1 MAKKIVF
8 EEEARKS
15 LLRGIDAVA
24 DAVKVT
30 LGPKGRNVILQKKF
44 GAPQIVNDGVTIAKE
59 IELQDGLENAGAQLL
74 KEVSSKTNDVA
85 GDGTTTASVLAQAIV
100 REGLKNLTA
109 GANPMSMKRG
119 IDKAVEIAINKI
131 RDLSK
136 SVSTKEEI
144 AQVAGISAGNN
155 SEIGELIAEA
165 MEKVGHDG
173 VITVEESKSFGTN
186 LKVVEGM
193 QFDKGYISPYFV
205 TDPERM
211 EAVLEDAYVLCVNKK
226 INLIADL
233 VPVLEQVAR
242 DGRSLLLIAED
253 VEGEALATL
262 VVNTMRK
269 VLRAVAVKAPGF
281 GDRRKAMLEDIA
293 ILTGG
298 QMFTEEL
305 GIKLENITTDMM
317 GLAKRVTVTKDETT
331 IVVGNETKEAVAE
344 RVRLIKK
351 QIEASDSEYDKEK
364 LQERMAKLSGGV
376 AVIEVGAATEIELKE
391 RKLRIEDAL
400 NATRAANEEGIV
412 PGGGVA
418 LIRVQQELESKINT
432 MTFESD
438 DEKSGYKILMAA
450 LDVPLRAIAYNS
462 GAKSDVVVENVRA
475 EKDAYGYDALLDR
488 YTDMF
493 AAGIVDPAKVTR
505 SALEN
510 AASVGS
516 MLLTT
521 QAAVVDIPEETKAP
535 DMSAMAGMGGM
546 GGMMYPV
553 IHNQNFRYR
562 KGSL

>member
-8 EEEARKS
+8 NEEARKS
-15 LLRGIDAVA
+15 LLKGIDAVA

-30 LGPKGRNVILQKKF
+30 LGPKGRNVILEKKF

-59 IELQDGLENAGAQLL
+59 IELEDGLENAGAQLL

-100 REGLKNLTA
+100 REGLRNLTA
-109 GANPMSMKRG
+109 GANPICIKRG
-119 IDKAVEIAINKI
+119 MDKGVEMAVEKI
-131 RDLSK
+131 KKMAQPVDSK
-136 SVSTKEEI
+136 EKL
-144 AQVAGISAGNN
+144 AQVATISAGNN
-155 SEIGELIAEA
+155 SMIGDLIADA
-165 MEKVGHDG
+165 MEKVGTDG

-226 INLIADL
+226 INLISDL
-233 VPVLEQVAR
+233 VPILEQVAR
-242 DGRSLLLIAED
+242 DGRALLLVAED

-293 ILTGG
+293 VLTGG

-305 GIKLENITTDMM
+305 GIKLENITVQML
-317 GLAKRVTVTKDETT
+317 GKAKRVTVTKDNTT
-331 IVVGNETKEAVAE
+331 IVVGDETKAQVAD

-351 QIEASDSEYDKEK
+351 QIEQSDSEYDKEK
-364 LQERMAKLSGGV
+364 LQERLAKLSGGV
-376 AVIEVGAATEIELKE
+376 AVIEVGAASEVELKE

-400 NATRAANEEGIV
+400 NATRAAKEEGIV

-418 LIRVQQELESKINT
+418 LIRVMQEMAKSLDTCNYS
-432 MTFESD
+432 SD
-438 DEKSGYKILMAA
+438 DEKVGFRILLDA
-450 LDVPLRAIAYNS
+450 LHIPLKQIADNA
-462 GAKSDVVVENVRA
+462 GEKGDVVVEEVKKIP
-475 EKDAYGYDALLDR
+475 ESEGFDALTNE
-488 YTDMF
+488 YVDMF
-493 AAGIVDPAKVTR
+493 TAGIVDPAKVTR
-505 SALEN
+505 SVLEN
-510 AASVGS
+510 AVSVAS

-521 QAAVVDIPEETKAP
+521 EAAVVDIPKPEAAP
-535 DMSAMAGMGGM
+535 AMPPMGGGM
-546 GGMMYPV
+546 GGMM
-553 IHNQNFRYR
+553 
-562 KGSL
+562 

>member
-1 MAKKIVF
+1 MAKQIVF
-8 EEEARKS
+8 EEDARKA

-59 IELQDGLENAGAQLL
+59 IELQDNLENAGAQLL

-85 GDGTTTASVLAQAIV
+85 GDGTTTASVLAKAIV
-100 REGLKNLTA
+100 REGLRNLTA

-119 IDKAVEIAINKI
+119 IDKAVEVAINKI
-131 RDLSK
+131 KELSRP
-136 SVSTKEEI
+136 VNTKEEI

-165 MEKVGHDG
+165 MDKVGHDG

-317 GLAKRVTVTKDETT
+317 GVAKRVTVTKDETT

-418 LIRVQQELESKINT
+418 LIRVQQELESKMNT
-432 MTFESD
+432 IAFDTD
-438 DEKSGYKILMAA
+438 DEKSGYKILTAA
-450 LDVPLRAIAYNS
+450 LDVPLRSIAFNS
-462 GAKSDVVVENVRA
+462 GAKSDVVVENVRN

-521 QAAVVDIPEETKAP
+521 QAAVIDIPEETKAP

-546 GGMMYPV
+546 GGMM
-553 IHNQNFRYR
+553 
-562 KGSL
+562 

>member
-1 MAKKIVF
+1 MSKKIVF

-15 LLRGIDAVA
+15 LLKGIDAVA

-30 LGPKGRNVILQKKF
+30 LGPKGRNVILEKKF

-59 IELQDGLENAGAQLL
+59 IELQDNLENAGAQLL

-119 IDKAVEIAINKI
+119 IDKAVEISINKI
-131 RDLSK
+131 KDLSRP
-136 SVSTKEEI
+136 VNTKEEI

-211 EAVLEDAYVLCVNKK
+211 ECVLEDAYVLCVNKK
-226 INLIADL
+226 INIISDL

-242 DGRSLLLIAED
+242 DGRALLLIAED

-418 LIRVQQELESKINT
+418 LIRVQQELESKLNT
-432 MTFESD
+432 IAFESD
-438 DEKSGYKILMAA
+438 DEKSGYKILMTA
-450 LDVPLRAIAYNS
+450 LDVPLRAIAFNS

-521 QAAVVDIPEETKAP
+521 QAAVVDVPEETKAP
-535 DMSAMAGMGGM
+535 DMSQMAGMGGM
-546 GGMMYPV
+546 GGMM
-553 IHNQNFRYR
+553 
-562 KGSL
+562 

>member
-1 MAKKIVF
+1 MAKRIVF
-8 EEEARKS
+8 EEEARKA
-15 LLRGIDAVA
+15 LLNGIDAVA

-131 RDLSK
+131 KDLSRP
-136 SVSTKEEI
+136 VNTKEEI

-298 QMFTEEL
+298 QLFTEEL

-418 LIRVQQELESKINT
+418 LIRVQQALESKLNT
-432 MTFESD
+432 ITFDSD

-450 LDVPLRAIAYNS
+450 LDVPLRAIAFNS

-521 QAAVVDIPEETKAP
+521 QAAVVDIPEESKGP

-546 GGMMYPV
+546 GGMM
-553 IHNQNFRYR
+553 
-562 KGSL
+562 

>member
-8 EEEARKS
+8 QEEARKA
-15 LLRGIDAVA
+15 LLKGIDAVA

-30 LGPKGRNVILQKKF
+30 LGPKGRNVILEKKF

-59 IELQDGLENAGAQLL
+59 IELKDGLENAGAQLL

-100 REGLKNLTA
+100 REGLRNLTA
-109 GANPMSMKRG
+109 GANPMSIKRG
-119 IDKAVEIAINKI
+119 IDKAVDISVEKI
-131 RDLSK
+131 KSMSK
-136 SVSTKEEI
+136 PVNTKEEI
-144 AQVAGISAGNN
+144 AQVAAISAGNN

-165 MEKVGHDG
+165 MEKVGNEG

-205 TDPERM
+205 TDAERM
-211 EAVLEDAYVLCVNKK
+211 EAVLEDAYVFCCNKK
-226 INLIADL
+226 INLIQDL
-233 VPVLEQVAR
+233 VPLLEQVAR
-242 DGRSLLLIAED
+242 DGKSLLLIAED
-253 VEGEALATL
+253 IEGEALATL

-269 VLRAVAVKAPGF
+269 VIRAVAVKAPGF

-298 QMFTEEL
+298 QMYTEEL
-305 GIKLENITTDMM
+305 GIKLENVTTQML

-331 IVVGNETKEAVAE
+331 IVVGDETKSAVKE
-344 RVRLIKK
+344 RISLIKK
-351 QIEASDSEYDKEK
+351 QIEASDSDYDKEK

-376 AVIEVGAATEIELKE
+376 AVIEVGAASEVELKE

-418 LIRVQQELESKINT
+418 LLRVQQELESKMNT
-432 MTFESD
+432 TEFDSD
-438 DEKSGYKILMAA
+438 DEKIGYRILTAA
-450 LDVPLRAIAYNS
+450 LDIPLRLIASNS
-462 GAKSDVVVENVRA
+462 GAKADVVVEMVKSEEGA
-475 EKDAYGYDALLDR
+475 FGYDALSNV

-493 AAGIVDPAKVTR
+493 KSGIVDPAKVTR
-505 SALEN
+505 SALVN
-510 AASVGS
+510 ASSVAS

-521 QAAVVDIPEETKAP
+521 EAAVVEVPEEKAAAP

-546 GGMMYPV
+546 GGMM
-553 IHNQNFRYR
+553 
-562 KGSL
+562 

>member
-15 LLRGIDAVA
+15 LLKGIDAVA

-119 IDKAVEIAINKI
+119 IDKAVEIATGKI
-131 RDLSK
+131 RDLSRP
-136 SVSTKEEI
+136 VNTKEEI

-165 MEKVGHDG
+165 MSKVGNDG

-205 TDPERM
+205 TDAERM

-253 VEGEALATL
+253 IEGEALATL

-305 GIKLENITTDMM
+305 GLKLENITTQMM

-331 IVVGNETKEAVAE
+331 IVVGDETRQAVQE
-344 RVRLIKK
+344 RVALIKK
-351 QIEASDSEYDKEK
+351 QIELSDSEYDKEK
-364 LQERMAKLSGGV
+364 LNERVAKLSGGV

-418 LIRVQQELESKINT
+418 LIRVQQELESKLESL
-432 MTFESD
+432 TFDSD
-438 DEKSGYKILMAA
+438 DEKSGYKILMSS
-450 LDVPLRAIAYNS
+450 LDVPLKAIANNA
-462 GAKSDVVVENVRA
+462 GAKGDVVVDMVKS
-475 EKDAYGYDALLDR
+475 EKEAFGYDALLER

-521 QAAVVDIPEETKAP
+521 QAAVVDIPEESKAP
-535 DMSAMAGMGGM
+535 DMSAAMAGMGGM
-546 GGMMYPV
+546 GG
-553 IHNQNFRYR
+553 F
-562 KGSL
+562 

>member
-8 EEEARKS
+8 NEEARKS
-15 LLRGIDAVA
+15 LLKGIDAVA

-30 LGPKGRNVILQKKF
+30 LGPKGRNVILEKKF

-59 IELQDGLENAGAQLL
+59 IELEDGLENAGAQLL

-109 GANPMSMKRG
+109 GANPISIKRG
-119 IDKAVEIAINKI
+119 MDKGVEMAVDKI
-131 RDLSK
+131 KDMARPVDSK
-136 SVSTKEEI
+136 ESL
-144 AQVAGISAGNN
+144 AQVAAISAGNN
-155 SEIGELIAEA
+155 SMIGDLIADA
-165 MEKVGHDG
+165 MEKVGTEG

-226 INLIADL
+226 INLISDL
-233 VPVLEQVAR
+233 VPILEQVAR
-242 DGRSLLLIAED
+242 DGRSLLLVAED

-298 QMFTEEL
+298 EMFTEEL
-305 GIKLENITTDMM
+305 GIKLENITVQML
-317 GLAKRVTVTKDETT
+317 GRAKRVTVTKDNTT
-331 IVVGNETKEAVAE
+331 IVVGDETKERVAE
-344 RVRLIKK
+344 RVALIKR
-351 QIEASDSEYDKEK
+351 QIETSDSSYDKEK
-364 LQERMAKLSGGV
+364 LQERLAKLAGGV
-376 AVIEVGAATEIELKE
+376 AVIEVGAASEVELKE

-400 NATRAANEEGIV
+400 NATRAAKEEGIV

-418 LIRVQQELESKINT
+418 LIRVMQELSRNIDACL
-432 MTFESD
+432 FGSD
-438 DEKSGYKILMAA
+438 DEKVGYRILLEA
-450 LDVPLRAIAYNS
+450 LHIPLKQIADNA
-462 GAKSDVVVENVRA
+462 GEKGDVVVEEVKKLS
-475 EKDAYGYDALLDR
+475 ETEGFDALTNE
-488 YTDMF
+488 YVDMF
-493 AAGIVDPAKVTR
+493 KSGIVDPAKVTR
-505 SALEN
+505 SVLEN
-510 AASVGS
+510 AVSVAS

-521 QAAVVDIPEETKAP
+521 EAAVVDIPSKEPAP
-535 DMSAMAGMGGM
+535 AMPPMGGM
-546 GGMMYPV
+546 GGMM
-553 IHNQNFRYR
+553 
-562 KGSL
+562 

>member
-1 MAKKIVF
+1 MAKRIVF
-8 EEEARKS
+8 EEEARKA
-15 LLRGIDAVA
+15 LLNGIDAVA

-119 IDKAVEIAINKI
+119 IDKAVEISINKI
-131 RDLSK
+131 KDLSRP
-136 SVSTKEEI
+136 VNTKEEI

-165 MEKVGHDG
+165 MDKVGHDG

-211 EAVLEDAYVLCVNKK
+211 EAVLEEAYVLCVNKK

-298 QMFTEEL
+298 QLFTEEL
-305 GIKLENITTDMM
+305 GLKLENVTTAMM

-331 IVVGNETKEAVAE
+331 IVVGDETKEAVKE
-344 RVRLIKK
+344 RVNLIKK

-364 LQERMAKLSGGV
+364 LQERMAKLAGGV

-418 LIRVQQELESKINT
+418 LIRVQQALEEKLNT
-432 MTFESD
+432 LTFDSD
-438 DEKSGYKILMAA
+438 DEKSGYKILTAA
-450 LDVPLRAIAYNS
+450 LDVPLRAIAFNS
-462 GAKSDVVVENVRA
+462 GAKSDVVVERVRS

-521 QAAVVDIPEETKAP
+521 QAAVVDIPEESKGP

-546 GGMMYPV
+546 GGMM
-553 IHNQNFRYR
+553 
-562 KGSL
+562 

>member
-15 LLRGIDAVA
+15 LLKGIDAVA

-85 GDGTTTASVLAQAIV
+85 GDGTTTASVLAQSIV

-119 IDKAVEIAINKI
+119 IDKAVEISINKI
-131 RDLSK
+131 KDLSHP
-136 SVSTKEEI
+136 VSTKEEI

-205 TDPERM
+205 TDAERM

-305 GIKLENITTDMM
+305 GMKLENITTAMM
-317 GLAKRVTVTKDETT
+317 GVAKRVTVTKDETT
-331 IVVGNETKEAVAE
+331 IVVGNETKDAVKE
-344 RVRLIKK
+344 RVNLIKK

-376 AVIEVGAATEIELKE
+376 AVIEVGAATEVELKE

-418 LIRVQQELESKINT
+418 LIRVQQELESKLEKMN
-432 MTFESD
+432 FDSD

-450 LDVPLRAIAYNS
+450 LDVPLRAIADNA
-462 GAKSDVVVENVRA
+462 GAKGDIVVDNVRS
-475 EKDAYGYDALLDR
+475 EKDAYGYDALLNR

-493 AAGIVDPAKVTR
+493 SAGIVDPAKVTR

-521 QAAVVDIPEETKAP
+521 QAAVVDIPEESKAP

-546 GGMMYPV
+546 GGMM
-553 IHNQNFRYR
+553 
-562 KGSL
+562 

>member
-8 EEEARKS
+8 QEEARNS

-30 LGPKGRNVILQKKF
+30 LGPKGRNVILEKKF

-59 IELQDGLENAGAQLL
+59 IELKDGLENAGAQLL

-100 REGLKNLTA
+100 REGLRNLTA
-109 GANPMSMKRG
+109 GANPMSIKRG
-119 IDKAVEIAINKI
+119 IDKAVEVAVEKI
-131 RDLSK
+131 KSMSK
-136 SVSTKEEI
+136 AVNTKEEI

-165 MEKVGHDG
+165 MEKVGNEG

-205 TDPERM
+205 TDAERM
-211 EAVLEDAYVLCVNKK
+211 EAVLEDAYVFCCNKK
-226 INLIADL
+226 INLIQDL
-233 VPVLEQVAR
+233 VPLLEQVAR
-242 DGRSLLLIAED
+242 DGKSLLLIAED
-253 VEGEALATL
+253 IEGEALATL

-269 VLRAVAVKAPGF
+269 VIRAVAVKAPGF

-293 ILTGG
+293 VLTGG

-305 GIKLENITTDMM
+305 GIKMENVTTQML
-317 GLAKRVTVTKDETT
+317 GQAKRVTVTKDETT
-331 IVVGNETKEAVAE
+331 IVVGDETKTAVKE
-344 RVRLIKK
+344 RISLIKK
-351 QIEASDSEYDKEK
+351 QIEASDSDYDKEK

-376 AVIEVGAATEIELKE
+376 AVIEVGAASEVELKE

-418 LIRVQQELESKINT
+418 LLRVQQELENKLNST
-432 MTFESD
+432 EFDSD
-438 DEKSGYKILMAA
+438 DEKIGYRILTAS
-450 LDVPLRAIAYNS
+450 LDIPLRLIAANA
-462 GAKSDVVVENVRA
+462 GAKSDVVVEMVKSEEGA
-475 EKDAYGYDALLDR
+475 FGYDAMSNV

-493 AAGIVDPAKVTR
+493 KAGIVDPAKVTR
-505 SALEN
+505 SALVN
-510 AASVGS
+510 ASSVGS

-521 QAAVVDIPEETKAP
+521 EAAVVDIPEEKPAMP

-546 GGMMYPV
+546 GGMM
-553 IHNQNFRYR
+553 
-562 KGSL
+562 

>member
-8 EEEARKS
+8 QEEARNS
-15 LLRGIDAVA
+15 LLKGIDAVA

-30 LGPKGRNVILQKKF
+30 LGPKGRNVILEKKF

-59 IELQDGLENAGAQLL
+59 IELKDGLENAGAQLL

-100 REGLKNLTA
+100 REGLRNLTA
-109 GANPMSMKRG
+109 GANPMSIKRG
-119 IDKAVEIAINKI
+119 IDKAVEVAVEKI
-131 RDLSK
+131 KSMSK
-136 SVSTKEEI
+136 AVNTKEEI

-165 MEKVGHDG
+165 MEKVGNEG

-205 TDPERM
+205 TDAERM
-211 EAVLEDAYVLCVNKK
+211 EAVLEDAYVFCCNKK
-226 INLIADL
+226 INLIQDL
-233 VPVLEQVAR
+233 VPLLEQVAR
-242 DGRSLLLIAED
+242 DGKSLLLIAED
-253 VEGEALATL
+253 IEGEALATL

-305 GIKLENITTDMM
+305 GIKMENVTTQML
-317 GLAKRVTVTKDETT
+317 GQAKRVTVTKDETT
-331 IVVGNETKEAVAE
+331 IVVGEETKTAVKE
-344 RVRLIKK
+344 RIALIKK
-351 QIEASDSEYDKEK
+351 QIEASDSDYDKEK

-376 AVIEVGAATEIELKE
+376 AVIEVGAASEVELKE

-418 LIRVQQELESKINT
+418 LLRVQQELENKLNST
-432 MTFESD
+432 EFDSD
-438 DEKSGYKILMAA
+438 DEKIGYRILTAS
-450 LDVPLRAIAYNS
+450 LDIPLRLIAANA
-462 GAKSDVVVENVRA
+462 GAKSDVVVEMVKSEEGA
-475 EKDAYGYDALLDR
+475 FGYDAMSNV

-493 AAGIVDPAKVTR
+493 KAGIVDPAKVTR
-505 SALEN
+505 SALVN
-510 AASVGS
+510 ASSVGS

-521 QAAVVDIPEETKAP
+521 EAAVVDLPEEKPAMP

-546 GGMMYPV
+546 GGMM
-553 IHNQNFRYR
+553 
-562 KGSL
+562 

>member
-8 EEEARKS
+8 QEEARKA
-15 LLRGIDAVA
+15 LLKGIDAVA

-30 LGPKGRNVILQKKF
+30 LGPKGRNVILEKKF

-59 IELQDGLENAGAQLL
+59 IELKDGLENAGAQLL

-100 REGLKNLTA
+100 REGLRNLTA
-109 GANPMSMKRG
+109 GANPMSIKRG
-119 IDKAVEIAINKI
+119 IDKAVDISVEKI
-131 RDLSK
+131 KSMSK
-136 SVSTKEEI
+136 PVNTKEEI
-144 AQVAGISAGNN
+144 AQVAAISAGNN

-165 MEKVGHDG
+165 MEKVGNEG

-205 TDPERM
+205 TDAERM
-211 EAVLEDAYVLCVNKK
+211 EAVLEDAYVFCCNKK
-226 INLIADL
+226 INLIQDL
-233 VPVLEQVAR
+233 VPLLEQVAR
-242 DGRSLLLIAED
+242 DGKSLLLIAED
-253 VEGEALATL
+253 IEGEALATL

-269 VLRAVAVKAPGF
+269 VIRAVAVKAPGF

-298 QMFTEEL
+298 QMYTEEL
-305 GIKLENITTDMM
+305 GIKLENVTTQML

-331 IVVGNETKEAVAE
+331 IVVGDETKSAVKE
-344 RVRLIKK
+344 RISLIKK
-351 QIEASDSEYDKEK
+351 QIEASDSDYDKEK

-376 AVIEVGAATEIELKE
+376 AVIEVGAASEVELKE

-418 LIRVQQELESKINT
+418 LLRVQQELESKMNST
-432 MTFESD
+432 EFDSD
-438 DEKSGYKILMAA
+438 DEKIGYRILTAA
-450 LDVPLRAIAYNS
+450 LDIPLRLIASNS
-462 GAKSDVVVENVRA
+462 GAKADVVVEMVKSEEGA
-475 EKDAYGYDALLDR
+475 FGYDALSNV

-493 AAGIVDPAKVTR
+493 KSGIVDPAKVTR
-505 SALEN
+505 SALVN
-510 AASVGS
+510 ASSVAS

-521 QAAVVDIPEETKAP
+521 EAAVVEVPEEKAAAP

-546 GGMMYPV
+546 GGMM
-553 IHNQNFRYR
+553 
-562 KGSL
+562 